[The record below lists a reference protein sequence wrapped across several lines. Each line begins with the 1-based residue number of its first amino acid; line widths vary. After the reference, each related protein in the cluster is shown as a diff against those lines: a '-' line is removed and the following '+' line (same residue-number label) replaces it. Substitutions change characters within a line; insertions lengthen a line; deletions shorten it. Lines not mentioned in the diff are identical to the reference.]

1 MTNALDRATPSVDA
15 LRAPAAPTDR
25 AISDVVVNDIV
36 GIRLVD
42 ATAADRA
49 AVERQFGPSG
59 AALGSPDITIR
70 YVDRLPVDG
79 ARLVGPE
86 AAFTDEAFLLLRGR
100 HKRAVR
106 AAVPLDTVG
115 GECEVVCEHGVGRV
129 PLLVAIVN
137 LTVLAK
143 GGVALHASAFER
155 DGVGILATGWSKGGK
170 TEALLASLSRGAR
183 YVGDEWIHLYGTGR
197 MGGIREPMRV
207 WDWHLASQ
215 PVLRNR
221 VRRQDRLRMAALR
234 RLARAACFGGPAGR
248 RAAEVADR
256 HRFVDLPP
264 EQVAGR
270 PIDDASASIDRL
282 LLMTSTVSGPV
293 RARPIT
299 GAEVADRMAGSLAF
313 ERAPLLDAYRAF
325 RYAFPDR
332 PNTLIEMADDLER
345 RCLHRFL
352 DGIEAFEV
360 LHPRPVDL
368 EILGDAIDGVE
379 PRRLP

>member
-1 MTNALDRATPSVDA
+1 MDA
-15 LRAPAAPTDR
+15 RRAPATPTDR
-25 AISDVVVNDIV
+25 ALDDVVVNDIV

-42 ATAADRA
+42 ATAEDRA
-49 AVERQFGPSG
+49 AVERQFGPSS
-59 AALGSPDITIR
+59 AALASPDITIR
-70 YVDRLPVDG
+70 YVDRLPLDG
-79 ARLVGPE
+79 ARLLGPE
-86 AAFTDEAFLLLRGR
+86 AAFTDDAFLLLRGR

-115 GECEVVCEHGVGRV
+115 GRCEIVCEHGVGRV

-170 TEALLASLSRGAR
+170 TEALLVSLSRGAR
-183 YVGDEWIHLYGTGR
+183 YVGDEWVHLYGTGR

-215 PVLRNR
+215 PALRNR
-221 VRRQDRLRMAALR
+221 VRRRDRWRMGALR
-234 RLARAACFGGPAGR
+234 QLARAGSFGGRAGR
-248 RAAEVADR
+248 RAADLADR

-264 EQVAGR
+264 EGVAGR
-270 PIDDASASIDRL
+270 PIDPASASIDRL
-282 LLMTSTVSGPV
+282 LLMTSTTSGPV

-299 GAEVADRMAGSLAF
+299 GAEVADRMAGSLAL
-313 ERAPLLDAYRAF
+313 EREPLLAAYRAF
-325 RYAFPDR
+325 RYAFPNR

-352 DGIEAFEV
+352 DDVEAFEI

-368 EILGDAIDGVE
+368 EILGDAIDGLD